1 MPDEEIDKLISDAAG
16 QHHPPYDD
24 KAWGQMELL
33 LDKHMPQKNDRKKPI
48 FFLLGFLLLAGV
60 VFFTFEKYGKTRVIP
75 ITKSADDNK
84 PVNTVVPNSTT
95 VNNTISN
102 GLITDPQVIQQINL
116 TSAAG
121 IKNSVEK
128 NVQPTASNSN
138 NIYYQK
144 GFTSLKIKRPSG
156 SFGDDLQDYENASVK
171 NTDYDKLLQTPDVIK
186 PNDLAKDK
194 IQDTTIQEDVQNKK
208 TDTIAIANPEI
219 EKITINKKS
228 TAVVKAKKNTKKFAD
243 KFAITFS
250 GAADVSYIEINNAG
264 KLKPAYGVGLNYTI
278 GKRFTISSGLYIGK
292 KIYSATPY
300 QYKFSSGYPNPN
312 LIKINADCNVYEIP
326 VAVYYDF
333 KQIKNHNWFSSIGL
347 SSFLMKKE
355 SYDYLYK
362 TATGQTWNYVKTISN
377 ENKHYLSVIT
387 LSGGYKYKLNNR
399 FSLIAAPYLKIPLSG
414 IGLGKIK
421 LNSTGLLFTIA
432 IKPFTKRGQ

>member
-24 KAWGQMELL
+24 KAWGKMEAL
-33 LDKHMPQKNDRKKPI
+33 LDKHMPQKKDRKKPI
-48 FFLLGFLLLAGV
+48 AFLLFFLLLGGA
-60 VFFTFEKYGKTRVIP
+60 VFFTFKNYRK
-75 ITKSADDNK
+75 
-84 PVNTVVPNSTT
+84 
-95 VNNTISN
+95 NNTITIAKNTDEKKAASTAAPN
-102 GLITDPQVIQQINL
+102 NNSGNKKIFNNLITASHVKQQTNIP
-116 TSAAG
+116 SAAS
-121 IKNSVEK
+121 IKNSAD
-128 NVQPTASNSN
+128 NNIQPTAGSSNT
-138 NIYYQK
+138 IFYQK
-144 GFTSLKIKRPSG
+144 GLTALKIKKPSG
-156 SFGDDLQDYENASVK
+156 SFEDDLQDQKNNPVK
-171 NTDYDKLLQTPDVIK
+171 NTDYDNLLQTPDVIK
-186 PNDLAKDK
+186 LNDLVKDK
-194 IQDTTIQEDVQNKK
+194 MQDITIQEDIQNKK
-208 TDTIAIANPEI
+208 KDTTAITNPEI
-219 EKITINKKS
+219 EKFAINKNS
-228 TAVVKAKKNTKKFAD
+228 TTAVIAKKNTKKFAD
-243 KFAITFS
+243 KFAITLS
-250 GAADVSYIEINNAG
+250 GAADVSYVQISNTG
-264 KLKPAYGVGLNYTI
+264 KLKLAYGAGLNYTI
-278 GKRFTISSGLYIGK
+278 GKRFAISSGLYIGK

-362 TATGQTWNYVKTISN
+362 TNTGQTWNYVKIISN

-432 IKPFTKRGQ
+432 IKPFTKKEQ

>member
-24 KAWGQMELL
+24 KAWGKMEAL
-33 LDKHMPQKNDRKKPI
+33 LDKHMPQKKDRKKPI
-48 FFLLGFLLLAGV
+48 AFLLFFLLLGGT
-60 VFFTFEKYGKTRVIP
+60 VFFTFKNYRKNNAITIAKNTDEKKAA
-75 ITKSADDNK
+75 SATAPNNNSGNK
-84 PVNTVVPNSTT
+84 KIF
-95 VNNTISN
+95 NN
-102 GLITDPQVIQQINL
+102 LITASQLKQQINIP
-116 TSAAG
+116 SAVS
-121 IKNSVEK
+121 IKNSAD
-128 NVQPTASNSN
+128 NNIQPTAGNSN
-138 NIYYQK
+138 TIFYQK
-144 GFTSLKIKRPSG
+144 GLTSLKIKKPSG
-156 SFGDDLQDYENASVK
+156 FFEDDLQDQKNNPVK
-171 NTDYDKLLQTPDVIK
+171 NTDYDELLPAADVVK
-186 PNDLAKDK
+186 SNDLVKEK
-194 IQDTTIQEDVQNKK
+194 IIIQEDAVNKK
-208 TDTIAIANPEI
+208 ADTAVITNPKI
-219 EKITINKKS
+219 EKVTVIKNS
-228 TAVVKAKKNTKKFAD
+228 PAAVKEKKNNKPFAD
-243 KFAITFS
+243 KFAITLS
-250 GAADVSYIEINNAG
+250 AGADISYVKISNAG
-264 KLKPAYGVGLNYTI
+264 KLKLAYGAGINYTI

-292 KIYSATPY
+292 KEYSATAY
-300 QYKFSSGYPNPN
+300 QYKFPSGYPNPN

-362 TATGQTWNYVKTISN
+362 TAAGQTWNYVKTISN

-421 LNSTGLLFTIA
+421 LNSTGLLFTVA
-432 IKPFTKRGQ
+432 IKPFTKKGQ

>member
-24 KAWGQMELL
+24 KAWGKMELL
-33 LDKHMPQKNDRKKPI
+33 LDKHMPQKKDRKKPF
-48 FFLLGFLLLAGV
+48 FFLLGFLLLTGAA
-60 VFFTFEKYGKTRVIP
+60 FFTFKKYGETGIVTIAKT
-75 ITKSADDNK
+75 TDGKK
-84 PVNTVVPNSTT
+84 PANTVMPNNTT
-95 VNNTISN
+95 VNNKISN
-102 GLITDPQVIQQINL
+102 GLMTDPQPMQQINL
-116 TSAAG
+116 ISAAG

-128 NVQPTASNSN
+128 NIQSTASNSN

-144 GFTSLKIKRPSG
+144 GITSLKIKRPSG
-156 SFGDDLQDYENASVK
+156 SFEGDLQDYEKTSVK
-171 NTDYDKLLQTPDVIK
+171 NTDYDNLLQTPDVIK
-186 PNDLAKDK
+186 SNDLGKDQ
-194 IQDTTIQEDVQNKK
+194 IQDVTIQENVQNKK
-208 TDTIAIANPEI
+208 TDTVAIVNPEI
-219 EKITINKKS
+219 EIIAINKNS
-228 TAVVKAKKNTKKFAD
+228 TAVIKAKKNTKKFAD

-264 KLKPAYGVGLNYTI
+264 KLKPAYGVGLNYAI
-278 GKRFTISSGLYIGK
+278 GKRFTISSGLYICK

-355 SYDYLYK
+355 SYDYFYK
-362 TATGQTWNYVKTISN
+362 TATGQTWNYVKTINN
-377 ENKHYLSVIT
+377 ENKHYLSVLT

-399 FSLIAAPYLKIPLSG
+399 LSLIAAPYLKIPLSG

-432 IKPFTKRGQ
+432 IKPFIKKGQ